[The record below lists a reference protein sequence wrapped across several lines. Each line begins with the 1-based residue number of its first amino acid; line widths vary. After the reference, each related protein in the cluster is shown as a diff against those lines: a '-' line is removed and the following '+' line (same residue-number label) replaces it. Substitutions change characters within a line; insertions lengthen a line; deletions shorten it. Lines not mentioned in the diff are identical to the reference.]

1 MKQLWFDFTN
11 PPHVNQFLPLIKD
24 LSKDNSIFCSARHFV
39 ETTELLTKYGIDYQT
54 FGNHGGKN
62 KFKKVYQMLMRN
74 IKLGFSIP
82 KFDLSISSNYEAPFI
97 SWISGKK
104 SIVFDDNDISP
115 NWLYAPFATKV
126 FSPRFINVEKMKK
139 YGISNKKLFLYDGFK
154 ENIYLAD
161 FSPDPDF
168 LDGIPFKEFVTVRP
182 ENIFASYVKGKETIV
197 PGLVNRLIDSGYN
210 ILYLPRY
217 DLDKS
222 YVPDSDKVFIPPKPL
237 SGLDV
242 CYYSTAVLTGAGTF
256 SREAALLGTP
266 AVSFFAGDE
275 FLNVDKVMFEEGK
288 VFFSRSVDEI
298 MRYLNTSRKKD
309 FNNAASLQVKETV
322 LNEIRSLI

>member
-11 PPHVNQFLPLIKD
+11 PPHVNQFLPLIKE
-24 LSKDNSIFCSARHFV
+24 LSKDNFVFCSARQFV
-39 ETTELLTKYGIDYQT
+39 ETTELLNKYGIEFKTY
-54 FGNHGGKN
+54 GSHGGKN
-62 KFKKVYQMLMRN
+62 KLKKIYQMLLRN
-74 IKLGFSIP
+74 IKLGLSIP

-97 SWISGKK
+97 SWLSGKK

-126 FSPRFINVEKMKK
+126 FSPKYINVEKMKK
-139 YGISNKKLFLYDGFK
+139 YGISSEKLFLYDGFK

-161 FSPDPDF
+161 FLPDPDF
-168 LDGIPFKEFVTVRP
+168 LSDIPFREFVTVRP

-197 PGLVNRLIDSGYN
+197 PELVKRLIESGYN

-217 DLDKS
+217 DLDTS
-222 YVPDSDKVFIPPKPL
+222 YVPDSEKVFIPTKPL

-242 CYYSTAVLTGAGTF
+242 CYYSIAVLTGAGTF

-275 FLNVDKVMFEEGK
+275 FLNVDKVMFKDGK
-288 VFFSRSVDEI
+288 VFFSRNIDEI
-298 MRYLNTSRKKD
+298 MGHLKVSNKKVFDNSR
-309 FNNAASLQVKETV
+309 SLQVKETV
-322 LNEIRSLI
+322 LSEIRRLI